1 MVIRLD
7 TQENTESLP
16 VKGSYTPP
24 PSQLGGRGFGPFAET
39 AVLERGTPALDLRP
53 NLPRPARPVNWREF
67 DEIVRGLDPEGVS
80 ELPQRDLE
88 PEYGRLATAALVV
101 SLSGIV
107 TGIGFLAGTVMGQV
121 TLRRIGRAGWLER
134 NEPARTRA
142 RNAVMIGYTGMA
154 VLATAAL
161 LAAGWWL
168 MQTPLDQ
175 LLPGVDAGTAPV
187 TPATGATP

>member
-1 MVIRLD
+1 MVTRLD

-16 VKGSYTPP
+16 VKSSYTPP
-24 PSQLGGRGFGPFAET
+24 PSQLGGRGFAAFAET
-39 AVLERGTPALDLRP
+39 AVLERGKPAPDLTPD
-53 NLPRPARPVNWREF
+53 LPRPARAVNWREF
-67 DEIVRGLDPEGVS
+67 DEVVRGLDPEGVS
-80 ELPQRDLE
+80 ELPQLDLE
-88 PEYGRLATAALVV
+88 PEYGRLATASLVV

-107 TGIGFLAGTVMGQV
+107 TGIGFLVGTVMGQV

-134 NEPARTRA
+134 NEPARNRS

-187 TPATGATP
+187 TPANGATP